1 MRLNSR
7 SFSVPH
13 VCAFV
18 VAMELMHF
26 AKQPETEVRI
36 LISYLDPRSP
46 HFHPGF
52 VKETK
57 IQAA

>member
-18 VAMELMHF
+18 VAMELMRF

-46 HFHPGF
+46 HLYPGF
-52 VKETK
+52 VKETESDC
-57 IQAA
+57 